1 MQINFEQ
8 AKELIAA
15 LPPEDFARFDKWF
28 AAQKQQTEQVQ
39 AAKLKHDLEKYRRAK
54 EWLRANEAEY
64 MNQWVCLEGNEL
76 IGHGADANEV
86 HRIAKERGIEAP
98 FLHHLVEEKHPFGG
112 W

>member
-64 MNQWVCLEGNEL
+64 MNQWVCLEGDKL
-76 IGHGADANEV
+76 IAHSEDGRLVFDQARAV
-86 HRIAKERGIEAP
+86 GIKAP
-98 FLHHLVEEKHPFGG
+98 FVHHIVPETDWGG